1 MYMQEQFFKDQ
12 IKVIHDSRDEREED
26 FERMQQEEREKVKQS
41 STTGHANA
49 EEYRLKYVTFIP
61 SIGLMIYLLFTSIK
75 FVKMLRRQFKIE
87 SLNCFY
93 N

>member
-12 IKVIHDSRDEREED
+12 IKIIHDSRDEKEED

-41 STTGHANA
+41 STSGGHVNA

-61 SIGLMIYLLFTSIK
+61 SINDIFTSEPNL
-75 FVKMLRRQFKIE
+75 F
-87 SLNCFY
+87 
-93 N
+93 